1 VEGAEEQCQEE
12 EVALERTSVRWLERA
27 RKVGARD
34 GHMGDLKSRSV
45 EGKAKI
51 KGIPTTDTVKGIIV
65 IVL

>member
-1 VEGAEEQCQEE
+1 
-12 EVALERTSVRWLERA
+12 
-27 RKVGARD
+27 
-34 GHMGDLKSRSV
+34 MGDLKSRSV